1 MAEIRRNLEAQMF
14 AKLTDEHIQHMLSG
28 VKQTTIVDRIMR
40 GMSNTDDKGLMLTLF
55 AVECF
60 VNHCR
65 VSPESA
71 AIVKIQ
77 KVDRG
82 SNKTFS
88 T

>member
-1 MAEIRRNLEAQMF
+1 MAEVRRQLETQMF
-14 AKLTDEHIQHMLSG
+14 DKLSDEHIQHMLSS
-28 VKQTTIVDRIMR
+28 VKQTTIVDRVMR
-40 GMSNTDDKGLMLTLF
+40 GVSNTDDKGLMLMLF

-65 VSPESA
+65 VSTESA